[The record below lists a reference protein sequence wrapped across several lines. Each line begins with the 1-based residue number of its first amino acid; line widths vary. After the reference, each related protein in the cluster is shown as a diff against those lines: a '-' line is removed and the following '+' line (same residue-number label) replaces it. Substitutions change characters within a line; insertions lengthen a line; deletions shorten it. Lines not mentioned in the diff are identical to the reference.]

1 MDNEKKLS
9 LLEDIMNLEAG
20 DLSEELEL
28 SEISE
33 WDSMA
38 YLLFMDMLDEE
49 FDKHIKISELKEFQT
64 IQDLLEAMND

>member
-1 MDNEKKLS
+1 MDNDQKLA
-9 LLEDIMNLEAG
+9 LLEDIMNLSAG

-38 YLLFMDMLDEE
+38 YLLFIDMLDEE
-49 FDKHIKISELKEFQT
+49 FDKHIKISELKEYQT
-64 IQDLLEAMND
+64 VQDLLDAMG